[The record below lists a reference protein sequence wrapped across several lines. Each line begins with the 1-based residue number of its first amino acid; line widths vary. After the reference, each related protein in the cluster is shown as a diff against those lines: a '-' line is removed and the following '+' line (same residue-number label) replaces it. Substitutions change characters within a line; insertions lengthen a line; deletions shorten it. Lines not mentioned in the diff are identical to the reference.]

1 MRTRAIL
8 LVGLAA
14 IVAAA
19 PAPAIAKN
27 KCVYWFGFC
36 TSCEKPYTCKNS
48 RRTDKAKATTPKTAR
63 AKPKKRTPITIGR
76 RRKPPTPTRA
86 ARFRRQQVI
95 EPQTTNLDR
104 EFRHFKQFI
113 RRKQRDGKLPA
124 NQKLADLYF
133 RFKLWVLER
142 DRTRAKPH

>member
-1 MRTRAIL
+1 MRIRAT
-8 LVGLAA
+8 
-14 IVAAA
+14 IVAGLVAMMA
-19 PAPAIAKN
+19 SVPAPAIAKN

-48 RRTDKAKATTPKTAR
+48 RRTDKAKATTSKPAR
-63 AKPKKRTPITIGR
+63 AKPKKRTPIRIGR
-76 RRKPPTPTRA
+76 RRKPPTPTLA
-86 ARFRRQQVI
+86 ARARRQQAAS
-95 EPQTTNLDR
+95 PQTTNLDR